1 MITQSSLNASNL
13 PSWDT
18 WRTHRIDW
26 LAARS
31 FWYLDGVEAA
41 NNTYSVPRKPS
52 GLVMNMWSDG
62 GEWSGNMS
70 VGDSA
75 EYHIQWIEL
84 VFNTSGPVEGPGGGG
99 GYRKREEEAA
109 AMEKRKSKGCQI
121 VCRVDGVKDAGFPE
135 VALVSAAGLGVVPL
149 LSSWR
154 LVVVVGLMAIV
165 MEL

>member
-1 MITQSSLNASNL
+1 M
-13 PSWDT
+13 
-18 WRTHRIDW
+18 
-26 LAARS
+26 
-31 FWYLDGVEAA
+31 EAA

-52 GLVMNMWSDG
+52 GLTMNMWSDG

-70 VGDSA
+70 VGGSA

-84 VFNTSGPVEGPGGGG
+84 VFNTSGPVEGPGGG
-99 GYRKREEEAA
+99 YRKREEVA
-109 AMEKRKSKGCQI
+109 AMEKRKSKGCQV

-135 VALVSAAGLGVVPL
+135 VAHVSAAGLAVVPL

-154 LVVVVGLMAIV
+154 LVVVVGLVAIV